1 MSTLKK
7 TGKDQFSMGVD
18 YLLFSNPKRHR
29 ADKELASMRVENSP
43 GGGLSVSL
51 VTTECPFAW
60 LETLPLQTC
69 LGPAVKWELHCEF
82 CCF

>member
-7 TGKDQFSMGVD
+7 TGKDQFSVGVD

-29 ADKELASMRVENSP
+29 ADKEFYESREFSWRRH
-43 GGGLSVSL
+43 LSFL
-51 VTTECPFAW
+51 NECPFAW
-60 LETLPLQTC
+60 VKTSPPQTC

-82 CCF
+82 HCF